1 MSLQSLFL
9 CIQQFATCVRQ
20 EWKECST
27 FSPPATVVLLLFL
40 AFEALL
46 FAIFTVVMLGTQ
58 LQAIWNDETVRIE
71 YLIERIFVF
80 KKFIYIFIIRRVSS
94 NLKKK
99 KPDGF
104 AIVNGNRS
112 KLYLEDFQLLGSH
125 LSRHLPR
132 ERRSK
137 KIIYIPCNMLT
148 TVCRCNPGIFNTCKY
163 KVIVTYH

>member
-1 MSLQSLFL
+1 MSLHSLFL

-58 LQAIWNDETVRIE
+58 LQAIWNDETVCIF
-71 YLIERIFVF
+71 LFKKIRIFSNRL
-80 KKFIYIFIIRRVSS
+80 FICYSFCRVLN

-99 KPDGF
+99 KPGGFVIVDGNLF
-104 AIVNGNRS
+104 
-112 KLYLEDFQLLGSH
+112 KLYLEDFPLLGF
-125 LSRHLPR
+125 
-132 ERRSK
+132 RRLLLLQKEKQSK
-137 KIIYIPCNMLT
+137 ILIYIPYNMYYGLWLIP
-148 TVCRCNPGIFNTCKY
+148 RDI
-163 KVIVTYH
+163 